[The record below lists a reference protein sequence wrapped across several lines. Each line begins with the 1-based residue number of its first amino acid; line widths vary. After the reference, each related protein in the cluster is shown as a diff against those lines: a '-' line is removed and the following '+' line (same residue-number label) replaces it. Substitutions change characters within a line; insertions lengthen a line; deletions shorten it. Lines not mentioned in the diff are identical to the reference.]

1 MTGRAAAVLVVLSAA
16 AAARTRPAIND
27 NVDDGNKR
35 KEMDEGADGRLK
47 GIGPAPASTPCARS

>member
-1 MTGRAAAVLVVLSAA
+1 
-16 AAARTRPAIND
+16 PAIDD